1 MWFKD
6 FSATQILGKIN
17 LDDFEATKS
26 AILTIFK
33 TEFLVLGEF
42 QPTKIAKFHH
52 NQNSEPPK
60 MQKWRFWSF

>member
-26 AILTIFK
+26 AILTTFA
-33 TEFLVLGEF
+33 TLNFEVLGNF
-42 QPTKIAKFHH
+42 DI
-52 NQNSEPPK
+52 
-60 MQKWRFWSF
+60 